1 MKDNGIYKMKAYPD
15 GNYYALR
22 DMPIEKGKEQ
32 KKDVVC
38 FLLSKGGNSIVSI
51 EIPLCTVDRVCAV
64 GKSCFILVQGQK
76 YRVSRRTHM
85 KLETACRIFGL
96 TTKQVMANNIKRTEE
111 LTYSLNA
118 VEHIPVL
125 DDYPKRENDVKY
137 RVTLE
142 LVSKA
147 DKDDYYILNLADVS
161 GVWETN
167 DGRYYLGIRVMQAL
181 RLGINNRKKAL
192 RIDFETYELFK
203 KGILL

>member
-1 MKDNGIYKMKAYPD
+1 MKDNRIYKMKAYPD

-22 DMPIEKGKEQ
+22 DMPIENGKEP

-38 FLLSKGGNSIVSI
+38 FLLSRGSNSIVSI

-76 YRVSRRTHM
+76 YQVSRRTHM

-111 LTYSLNA
+111 PTYSLNA